1 MSLSFRKQGTT
12 DMGLDQYAYV
22 AARKNQ
28 HQEYWNSGEWDPDT
42 QQYTNTKIE
51 KPREIAY

>member
-1 MSLSFRKQGTT
+1 
-12 DMGLDQYAYV
+12 MGLDQYAYV